1 MPKKTK
7 KSAKTAWKILFAAVV
22 LAGLAGGFVGLRVY
36 RAFTDPSVTA
46 AREFLHIPTGAA
58 YADVLRT
65 LRDGRIVRDVEAF
78 DFVARKMKY
87 PGRVKPGRYRLT
99 DGMTNR
105 ALVSKLRR
113 GDRDAVRFRFQNIR
127 LKEHFAGILGR
138 HFEADSQAFS
148 RMLND
153 TALAESYGFTADDF
167 FCMFIPDT
175 YEIHWNTPPEK
186 IISRFRDEYHA
197 FWNKERRK
205 KAALLDLSPQQVGV
219 LASIVKGEAMHVD
232 EMPAIAGLYLNRL
245 EKGMRLQADPT
256 VIFANNDFSIRRV
269 LNKHLTIDHPYNT
282 YRRTGLPPGPIM
294 LPSIASIDA
303 VLNAQKHDYIFM
315 CAKEDFSGYH
325 NFART
330 MAEHAAN
337 ARKFQKALDERNIR
351 K

>member
-1 MPKKTK
+1 MPEKARKSTK
-7 KSAKTAWKILFAAVV
+7 AVWKILLATVV
-22 LAGLAGGFVGLRVY
+22 LAGLVGGFVGFRVY
-36 RAFTDPSVTA
+36 RTFAEPSVTA
-46 AREFLHIPTGAA
+46 EREFLHIPTGAT
-58 YADVLRT
+58 YADVLQT

-78 DFVARKMKY
+78 DFVARTMKY
-87 PGRVKPGRYRLT
+87 PDLVKPGRYRLA

-105 ALVSKLRR
+105 ALVSKLRT

-127 LKEHFAGILGR
+127 LKDDFAGVLGR
-138 HFEADSQAFS
+138 HFEADSLVFS

-153 TALAESYGFTADDF
+153 TALAASYGFTADDF
-167 FCMFIPDT
+167 FCMFIPNT

-186 IISRFRDEYHA
+186 IISRFREEYHM
-197 FWNKERRK
+197 FWNEARRE
-205 KAALLDLSPQQVGV
+205 KAARLNLTPQQVGV

-245 EKGMRLQADPT
+245 EKGIRLQADPT

-269 LNKHLTIDHPYNT
+269 LNRHLAIDHPYNT
-282 YRRTGLPPGPIM
+282 YRRAGLPPGPIM

-303 VLNAQKHDYIFM
+303 VLDHQKHDYIFM
-315 CAKEDFSGYH
+315 CAKDDFSGYH

-330 MAEHAAN
+330 LAEHAAN
-337 ARKFQKALDERNIR
+337 ARKFQRALDERNIR